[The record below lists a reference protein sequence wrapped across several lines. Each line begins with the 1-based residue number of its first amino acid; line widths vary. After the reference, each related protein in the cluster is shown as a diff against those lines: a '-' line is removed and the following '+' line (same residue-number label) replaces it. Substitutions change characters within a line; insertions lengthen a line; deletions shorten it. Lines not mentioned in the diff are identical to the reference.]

1 MYCVYICSV
10 CSWDTRRAWEWRPIF
25 IFDNSL
31 CQCTTIH
38 ECGKWVEMIRMF
50 LSCKLGTQTILEMY
64 YLLHWHDH
72 LNCLLVCISP
82 YTLHSQSTFKTK
94 VSLYTSPLF
103 IQTLQ
108 AQMGKTVNARIKHF
122 SNSFPVYRLPV
133 HTNVDADAPVPRSF
147 SILLYL
153 ALDWYWYSTQCL
165 RLSTSKF
172 SGTTRA
178 CTMWLYYTISTPA
191 FRAPPLLL
199 LMTIV
204 NAHKN
209 NLGWHGLRTQ
219 HIKWN
224 QVSM

>member
-1 MYCVYICSV
+1 MPNLQLRNILIISTHLPH
-10 CSWDTRRAWEWRPIF
+10 SWI
-25 IFDNSL
+25 
-31 CQCTTIH
+31 
-38 ECGKWVEMIRMF
+38 VV
-50 LSCKLGTQTILEMY
+50 
-64 YLLHWHDH
+64 HWHKE
-72 LNCLLVCISP
+72 LSKMKMQLRNIL
-82 YTLHSQSTFKTK
+82 K
-94 VSLYTSPLF
+94 
-103 IQTLQ
+103 
-108 AQMGKTVNARIKHF
+108 AQMGKTINARIKHF

-133 HTNVDADAPVPRSF
+133 HTNVDADAPVPWSF

-204 NAHKN
+204 NAHRN
-209 NLGWHGLRTQ
+209 NLGWHGLRMQ
-219 HIKWN
+219 RIKWN